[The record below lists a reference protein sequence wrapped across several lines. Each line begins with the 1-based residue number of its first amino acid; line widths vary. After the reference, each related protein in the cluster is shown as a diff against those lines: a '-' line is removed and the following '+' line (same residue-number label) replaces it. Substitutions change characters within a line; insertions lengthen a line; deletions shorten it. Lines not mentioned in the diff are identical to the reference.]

1 MQRKHNDQ
9 QRINLVAGAILIVV
23 AVLAGVMVFYIMQ
36 RHAQSLISK
45 SLQSSLYNHTQLV
58 QSEIRRGADIATSIA
73 SRPLLIDQVQR
84 VNHRADDPEAADA
97 LTRGAQS
104 FLLRGVSAVAL
115 FDESG
120 RAVARAGSFA
130 QQPGLAAPLN
140 FPGRPRLLWKNG
152 FLLHSSI
159 AIMQAGRTIGKGV
172 VEVPLPALSASLKD
186 VQNLGKT
193 GELALCAPSGIRMQC
208 FPTVLHPHVFT
219 LPLKSPKGKPL
230 PMTRALEGGAGIIAA
245 RDYRHQNV
253 VAAYGPV
260 GDLGLGMVLKVDR
273 SELYA
278 PVWNQLRYLFP
289 LMAVVLVVALLLL
302 RWQLTPLVTGLTRSE
317 QEARAAN
324 LRLRDSE
331 SRVQA
336 VLDNVD
342 EGIIAIS
349 ESGNI
354 ELFNPG
360 AERMFGYRSA
370 DVIGKKVSMLMP
382 EPYHSE
388 HDAYLE
394 HYLRTGKARVI
405 GTGREVTAQRSNGE
419 VFPIDLRVSEFYLT
433 GRRQFIGT
441 IRDIT
446 ERKADEEK
454 ILHLANHDALTGLP
468 NRRLLQDRIEQT
480 IARAQRSG
488 TKFSVMFLD
497 LDQFKPI
504 NDSLGHNTG
513 DMLLQTVAGRI
524 LACLREEDTVAR
536 QGGDEFIVLLSSMDS
551 PRDAMVVAQKILS
564 ALVLP
569 YSIGIH
575 ELHISVSIGI
585 AVYPE
590 DGRDVET
597 LLKNSDMAMYHAKQ
611 AGRGSY
617 RFFEPKMNSGAH

>member
-1 MQRKHNDQ
+1 MQRKNKHQ
-9 QRINLVAGAILIVV
+9 QRINLVAGAILILV
-23 AVLAGVMVFYIMQ
+23 AVLTGAMVFYIMQ
-36 RHAQSLISK
+36 RHTQSLLSK
-45 SLQSSLYNHTQLV
+45 SLQSSLYNHVELAQL
-58 QSEIRRGADIATSIA
+58 EIRRGADIAVSIA

-84 VNHRADDPEAADA
+84 VNRRADDLEAGDA
-97 LTRGAQS
+97 LKRGAQS
-104 FLLRGVSAVAL
+104 FLVRGVSAVAL

-130 QQPGLAAPLN
+130 QQPGLAVPLN

-152 FLLHSSI
+152 FLLQSSI
-159 AIMQAGRTIGKGV
+159 AIMQAGRTVGKVV
-172 VEVPLPALSASLKD
+172 VEAPLPALSASLKD
-186 VQNLGKT
+186 AQNLGKT

-208 FPTVLHPHVFT
+208 FPTALNPRVFT
-219 LPLKSPKGKPL
+219 LPLRSSKGMPL
-230 PMTRALEGGAGIIAA
+230 PMTHALEGGTGIIAA
-245 RDYRHQNV
+245 RDYRRQNV
-253 VAAYGPV
+253 IAAYSPV

-273 SELYA
+273 AELYA
-278 PVWNQLRYLFP
+278 PVWSQLRYLLP
-289 LMAVVLVVALLLL
+289 LMAAVFVVALLLL
-302 RWQLTPLVTGLTRSE
+302 RWQLTPLVTGLARSE
-317 QEARAAN
+317 QETRAAN
-324 LRLRDSE
+324 MRLRDSE

-342 EGIIAIS
+342 EGIMTIS

-370 DVIGKKVSMLMP
+370 EVIGKNVSMLMP

-388 HDAYLE
+388 HDGYLE
-394 HYLRTGKARVI
+394 HYLRTGEARVI
-405 GTGREVTAQRSNGE
+405 GIGREVTAQRSNGE

-468 NRRLLQDRIEQT
+468 NRRLLQDRIEQI

-488 TKFSVMFLD
+488 AKFSVMFLD
-497 LDQFKPI
+497 LDKFKPI

-513 DMLLQTVAGRI
+513 DTLLQTVAGRI

-551 PRDAMVVAQKILS
+551 PRDALAVAQKILS
-564 ALVLP
+564 ALIIP

-585 AVYPE
+585 AVYPQ

-611 AGRGSY
+611 AGRGNY
-617 RFFEPKMNSGAH
+617 RFFESKMNSGAH

>member
-1 MQRKHNDQ
+1 MQRKNYHQ

-36 RHAQSLISK
+36 RHAQSLISN

-58 QSEIRRGADIATSIA
+58 RSEIRRGADIATSIA
-73 SRPLLIDQVQR
+73 SRPLLIDQLQR
-84 VNHRADDPEAADA
+84 VNRRADDPEAADA

-115 FDESG
+115 FGENG

-130 QQPGLAAPLN
+130 HQPGLAAPLN

-159 AIMQAGRTIGKGV
+159 AIMQAGRSVGRVI
-172 VEVPLPALSASLKD
+172 VETPLPALSASVKD
-186 VQNLGKT
+186 AQKLGKT

-208 FPTVLHPHVFT
+208 FPTVLHPRVFM
-219 LPLKSPKGKPL
+219 LPLRSPKGTPL

-245 RDYRHQNV
+245 RDYRHRNV
-253 VAAYGPV
+253 IAAYSPV

-273 SELYA
+273 AELYA
-278 PVWNQLRYLFP
+278 PVWSQLRYLLP
-289 LMAVVLVVALLLL
+289 LMAAVLAVALLLL

-331 SRVQA
+331 NRVQA

-342 EGIIAIS
+342 EGIIAIA
-349 ESGNI
+349 ENGNI

-370 DVIGKKVSMLMP
+370 DVIGKNVSMLMP

-394 HYLRTGKARVI
+394 HYLRTGDVRVI
-405 GTGREVTAQRSNGE
+405 GIGREVTAQRSNGE

-446 ERKADEEK
+446 ERKVSEEK

-611 AGRGSY
+611 AGRGNY